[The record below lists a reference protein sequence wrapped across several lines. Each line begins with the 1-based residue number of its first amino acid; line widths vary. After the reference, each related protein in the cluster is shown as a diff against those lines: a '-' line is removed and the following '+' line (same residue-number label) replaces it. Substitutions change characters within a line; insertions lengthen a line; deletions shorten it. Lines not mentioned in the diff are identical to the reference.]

1 LRAPQEILAQPGAA
15 FRRSPGAPDPSHLR
29 RKIQKADR
37 FWFAP
42 SENKTESFDHFPGG
56 MSGTLKLGARVVV
69 FASMLVCSLTSVAQA
84 NPVVV
89 GVDPRTVG
97 RLSADDQ
104 SKIAEFSP

>member
-1 LRAPQEILAQPGAA
+1 
-15 FRRSPGAPDPSHLR
+15 
-29 RKIQKADR
+29 
-37 FWFAP
+37 
-42 SENKTESFDHFPGG
+42 